1 MRSAQCSDRPTA
13 GASAQRAL
21 GRAHSTRRSGVETID
36 LSGEEAVCPRSAR
49 PTVREQLAQTR
60 ALLRAMPRFPS
71 REGVSRWPPVP
82 AAPAVAVA
90 TRSMPVPL
98 PLRLP
103 MPLPWASVAAS
114 VHAMPGVASDS
125 PLDLS
130 LPSRRRNE
138 TAVSDASALGDAD
151 VATAPTAST
160 STGRSAVAGTGAA
173 SSASHAEAASVEAAD
188 ALRETVMQR
197 TQMLRLVAGVAGRKI
212 LIGQTGPTGPFC
224 IQYDARSVL
233 VAAFMALNGAEGI
246 SQREFSRAMHLLYR
260 TFNSWLTRYRRNPDG
275 ADVFWAAIAPDTA
288 HYAPLLVQQL
298 RASRRLPG
306 PTFSDLVAS
315 PLHGRLWQTV
325 NGSTRQQI
333 ACRRAV
339 KRA

>member
-1 MRSAQCSDRPTA
+1 MMRSAQCSDRPTA

-71 REGVSRWPPVP
+71 REGVSRWLPVP

-138 TAVSDASALGDAD
+138 TA
-151 VATAPTAST
+151 
-160 STGRSAVAGTGAA
+160 A
-173 SSASHAEAASVEAAD
+173 SSASHAEAASVEAAE
-188 ALRETVMQR
+188 ALREIVMQR

-224 IQYDARSVL
+224 IQYDARNVL

-298 RASRRLPG
+298 RASRRLPA